1 MKNEPSPISPAALL
15 PEVRQVSDLPGHSF
29 QNPVGLCPKP
39 PGPSPS
45 GFQTHLGRKV
55 FDLPAI
61 GRQSRKE
68 FVILA
73 AILLLT
79 VFASACEKKQQAST
93 EKPPVVTGVRI
104 EKITASAIDDFYEAT
119 GTVHAKTSTVLSS
132 KIMGT
137 VTSLRVREGDRVRAG
152 QMLVEIDNREAAA
165 QLQKAQAGLRQAEQ
179 AVAEVEQSISAGQS
193 AKAAADANNRLA
205 ASTLSRYQ
213 TLLDRKSVSPQEFD
227 EVKAKAQVAEAEADR
242 SGKMLQMLAARKKQS
257 QAQIDQAK
265 ADIASAQIVAGYA
278 RITSPISG
286 IITAKQIEIGS
297 TATPGAP
304 LLTIEDSS
312 RYRLEASIEESQI
325 GKIKLKDP
333 VRVRVDAVSVEELS
347 GTVAEILPAS
357 DPMSRSYTVKIDIQS
372 AGPLRSGLYGTAR
385 FVRGQRQ
392 ALAIPSKA
400 ITQRGQLTGVFVVDE
415 ANIAR
420 LRLIKTGKTLGE
432 NIEVLSGLSEGERI
446 VVDGAAK
453 VNDGVKVQ

>member
-1 MKNEPSPISPAALL
+1 MKIKLRQISLAAL
-15 PEVRQVSDLPGHSF
+15 PPDVRQVSDLPEGS
-29 QNPVGLCPKP
+29 QNFEGLCP
-39 PGPSPS
+39 GSLGHSPWES
-45 GFQTHLGRKV
+45 QKQFSRKV
-55 FDLPAI
+55 EDLSHI
-61 GRQSRKE
+61 GRQSRGK
-68 FVILA
+68 FPIILA
-73 AILLLT
+73 IGLIPLFL
-79 VFASACEKKQQAST
+79 SACEKKQQAST

-137 VTSLRVREGDRVRAG
+137 VTSLRVREGDRVSAG
-152 QMLVEIDNREAAA
+152 QTLVEIDNREAAT
-165 QLQKAQAGLRQAEQ
+165 QLQKAQAGLRQTEQ
-179 AVAEVEQSISAGQS
+179 AVAEVEQSISAAQS
-193 AKAAADANNRLA
+193 AKTAADANKRLA
-205 ASTLSRYQ
+205 ASTLNRYQ

-227 EVKAKAQVAEAEADR
+227 EVKTKAQVAEAEADR
-242 SGKMLQMLAARKKQS
+242 AEKMLQMLAARKKQS

-286 IITAKQIEIGS
+286 IVTAKQIELGS
-297 TATPGAP
+297 TATPGTP

-312 RYRLEASIEESQI
+312 RYRLEAAVEESQI

-333 VRVRVDAVSVEELS
+333 VRVRVDAVSTEELG
-347 GTVAEILPAS
+347 GTVAEILPDS

-372 AGPLRSGLYGTAR
+372 AQPLRSGLYGTAQ

-392 ALAIPSKA
+392 ALAIPTKA
-400 ITQRGQLTGVFVVDE
+400 IAQRGQLTGVFVVDE

-420 LRLIKTGKTLGE
+420 LRLIKTGKTLGG